1 MGAQEIVDAHVHLWN
16 PQQFRLAWLDQ
27 EPALNKPFG
36 LAEYSRQGASNAIA
50 ALVYVEVDVAPQ
62 YALLEAQWAA
72 AQAAQDARLQCIV
85 AAAPVEFGD
94 RVRSYLA
101 ALQSIG
107 PVIKGVRR
115 NLQGEIDPGFG
126 LQSDFVRGVR
136 LLADYGFSFDICIRH
151 YQLPMVV
158 ALVRQCPDTRFMLDH
173 MGKPAIKDHLL
184 DPWREQLAQLAA
196 LPNVWCKVSGMV
208 TEADLQHWTSEDIA
222 PYLAHALEVFGE
234 DRVVF
239 GGDWPVLLLASS
251 YDRWVSTLDSLT
263 QHLSPEAK
271 RKLWADNARHFYR
284 LRRAEVSKQES

>member
-1 MGAQEIVDAHVHLWN
+1 MREREIVDAHVHLWN
-16 PQQFRLAWLDQ
+16 PQQFRMAWLDH

-36 LAEYSRQGASNAIA
+36 LAEYPRQGAGSAIA

-72 AQAAQDARLQCIV
+72 AQAAQDARLQGIV
-85 AAAPVEFGD
+85 AAAPVEYGD

-101 ALQSIG
+101 ALRSIG

-115 NLQGEIDPGFG
+115 NLQGETDPSFG
-126 LQSDFVRGVR
+126 LQPDFVRGVQ
-136 LLADYGFSFDICIRH
+136 LLADHSFSFDICIRH
-151 YQLPMVV
+151 HQLPMVV
-158 ALVRQCPDTRFMLDH
+158 ELVRQCPDTRFMLDH
-173 MGKPAIKDHLL
+173 IGKPAIKDHLL

-222 PYLAHALEVFGE
+222 PYLTHVLEVFGE
-234 DRVVF
+234 ERVVF

-251 YDRWVSTLDSLT
+251 YDRWVESLDSLT

-284 LRRAEVSKQES
+284 LQGTAD

>member
-1 MGAQEIVDAHVHLWN
+1 MGAREIVDAHVHLWN
-16 PQQFRLAWLDQ
+16 PQQFRMAWLDQ

-36 LAEYSRQGASNAIA
+36 LAEYPCQGAGRAIA

-72 AQAAQDARLQCIV
+72 AQAAQDARLQGIV
-85 AAAPVEFGD
+85 AAAPVEHGD

-115 NLQGEIDPGFG
+115 NLQGETDPGFG
-126 LQSDFVRGVR
+126 LRADFVHGVQ
-136 LLADYGFSFDICIRH
+136 LLADYGFSFDLCIRH
-151 YQLPMVV
+151 HQLPMVV
-158 ALVRQCPDTRFMLDH
+158 ELVRECPDTRFMLDH
-173 MGKPAIKDHLL
+173 MGKPALKDHLL

-208 TEADLQHWTSEDIA
+208 TEADLQHWTAEDIA

-234 DRVVF
+234 ERVVF

-251 YDRWVSTLDSLT
+251 YDRWVETLDSLT

-284 LRRAEVSKQES
+284 LQGTAE